1 VLERELEYAI
11 ETEPAHEL
19 AVEENGLC
27 ISRATHLFHGEMW
40 KDCRKCRA
48 FIRQASLYLVNEES
62 FDEDGYNVVER
73 SKMAVPACAPP
84 RRPIDE

>member
-1 VLERELEYAI
+1 MLTFGSSYGFATLTQEMFNFKSENVFKDELALEHEYAI
-11 ETEPAHEL
+11 ETESAHEL

-48 FIRQASLYLVNEES
+48 FIR
-62 FDEDGYNVVER
+62 D
-73 SKMAVPACAPP
+73 
-84 RRPIDE
+84 